1 MDISIT
7 VVWRYNPMNPINS
20 INPSNPSNS
29 SNPINSSNTSNT
41 PLAWFV
47 IQTKPKKEE
56 EARSYL
62 TTKGLEIFNPLL
74 ESFSGKNGKIY
85 KTLNPLFPGYI
96 FGKFVLDS
104 DYSLVRWGRG
114 VKKVLGLGGSYPTPV
129 SEEVIEIIKRRTDS
143 NGIVRKSYHFEAN
156 DRVRIKSGPLR
167 DLLGIFERW
176 VSDSDRVRIL
186 LNLIGYQP
194 AVEMHYSM
202 IEKVA

>member
-1 MDISIT
+1 M
-7 VVWRYNPMNPINS
+7 NS
-20 INPSNPSNS
+20 INSSNPSNS
-29 SNPINSSNTSNT
+29 SNS

-62 TTKGLEIFNPLL
+62 SLKGVEIFNPLMENFL
-74 ESFSGKNGKIY
+74 IRNGKISKEY
-85 KTLNPLFPGYI
+85 KPLFPGYM
-96 FGKFVLDS
+96 FGKFDLEQ

-114 VKKVLGLGGSYPTPV
+114 VKKILGLGRNYPTPV
-129 SEEVIEIIKRRTDS
+129 SEEVVEIIKRRTDS
-143 NGIVRKSYHFEAN
+143 YGIVRKSYHFEAN
-156 DRVRIKSGPLR
+156 DRIRIKSGPLK

-176 VSDSDRVRIL
+176 VSDSERVRVL

>member
-1 MDISIT
+1 M
-7 VVWRYNPMNPINS
+7 
-20 INPSNPSNS
+20 NPSNPSNS
-29 SNPINSSNTSNT
+29 MNTSN
-41 PLAWFV
+41 PEWFV

-56 EARSYL
+56 EATSYL
-62 TTKGLEIFNPLL
+62 SLKGVEIFSPLM
-74 ESFSGKNGKIY
+74 ESFVLRNGGINKEL
-85 KTLNPLFPGYI
+85 KPLFPGYI

-114 VKKVLGLGGSYPTPV
+114 VKKVLGFGGYPTPV
-129 SEEVIEIIKRRTDS
+129 SEEVVEIIKQRADGS
-143 NGIVRKSYHFEAN
+143 GIVRRISHFQAN
-156 DRVRIKSGPLR
+156 DTIRIKSGPLR

-176 VSDSDRVRIL
+176 MPDGERVRIL